1 MLSGSLT
8 LLAIEQLRFQWK
20 DNQHFTPRD
29 NFFQFKVNAN
39 EIIGISAPSG
49 FGKTTLLNHILNK
62 YQETTLP
69 YHVHGSITLNT
80 AKTGYLPQ
88 FAQEALHPTFTIAKQ
103 IKAFQTNLSLAP
115 ATDGEIEQLLIQL
128 GFEDPSATLGSTANE
143 LSGGQRQRIC
153 LLLLLLKKPDLLV
166 LDEPTAALDK
176 TNALLLFNF
185 LKNWCQKANNAVLC
199 ITHQTNWV
207 RDFCDIW
214 IDYNQSVA
222 IDKNIETKQPS
233 TTTLLSVSNLSYSY
247 SDHKVISNLNASFEN
262 GKCYAISGSSGK
274 GKSTFGKI
282 VSGHLTNYQGHIK
295 GTSFE
300 KEPSNADSK
309 TLDQWRRT
317 YVYIPQNSFAIL
329 KGDNNFIAEMNWV
342 YHASKN
348 KMPENPIWE
357 SHCKQL
363 NLEKSTLYRP
373 LNSLSGGERQKL
385 SILQYLIQKPS
396 LLILDE
402 PTAAMDELSKSAL
415 LEMMLKLLQNHE
427 LCVIFLTHDSFLME
441 NADSRIEL

>member
-1 MLSGSLT
+1 MLSESLT
-8 LLAIEQLRFQWK
+8 LVHIDQLRFQWK
-20 DNQHFTPRD
+20 DNQLFTPKD
-29 NFFQFKVNAN
+29 NFFQFNVKAN
-39 EIIGISAPSG
+39 EIVGISAPSG

-80 AKTGYLPQ
+80 ASIGYLPQ

-103 IKAFQTNLSLAP
+103 IKAFQTNLNLPS
-115 ATDGEIEQLLIQL
+115 ATDEEIEQLLIQL
-128 GFEDPSATLGSTANE
+128 GFEDPSATLGKTANE

-153 LLLLLLKKPDLLV
+153 LLLLLIKRPDLLV

-185 LKNWCQKANNAVLC
+185 LKNWSREAHNAVLC
-199 ITHQTNWV
+199 ITHQTDWL
-207 RDFCDIW
+207 RDFCDTW
-214 IDYNQSVA
+214 IDYNQSEA
-222 IDKNIETKQPS
+222 IDKSIETKQPS
-233 TTTLLSVSNLSYSY
+233 TSTLLTVSNLSYSY
-247 SDHKVISNLNASFEN
+247 SDHKVISNLSANFES

-282 VSGHLTNYQGHIK
+282 VSGHLTNYQGHIN
-295 GTSFE
+295 GTHFDQ
-300 KEPSNADSK
+300 EPCNADSK
-309 TLDQWRRT
+309 TLDLWRRT

-329 KGDNNFIAEMNWV
+329 KGDNNFIEEMNWV

-348 KMPENPIWE
+348 KMPENSIWE
-357 SHCKQL
+357 SHCEQL

-402 PTAAMDELSKSAL
+402 PTAAMDDLSKKAL
-415 LEMMLKLLQNHE
+415 LEMLLKLLQSRE
-427 LCVIFLTHDSFLME
+427 MSLVFLTHDSFLID
-441 NADSRIEL
+441 NADTRIEL